1 MRTVAHKYPN
11 DLDVQTLFAESLMDL
26 HPWRLWSIDGKPGPD
41 TIEIVTTLETVLK
54 RPNHIGAN
62 HYYIHAV
69 EASPDPSRAMASA
82 DRLGA
87 LAPGAGHL
95 VHMPSHIYIRTGRFH
110 DAAKVNATRSRRTTP
125 SLPKAKRAA
134 FIR

>member
-11 DLDVQTLFAESLMDL
+11 NLDVQTLFAESLMDL
-26 HPWRLWSIDGKPGPD
+26 HPWRLWSIDGTPGPD
-41 TIEIVTTLETVLK
+41 TLETVTTLETVLK
-54 RPNHIGAN
+54 KNPNHIGAN

-69 EASPDPSRAMASA
+69 EASPNPARALASA

-95 VHMPSHIYIRTGRFH
+95 VHMPAHIYIRTGRFH
-110 DAAKVNATRSRRTTP
+110 DAVEANNVR
-125 SLPKAKRAA
+125 
-134 FIR
+134 